1 MYQSKNK
8 TSLQKAAENL
18 RSACLS
24 LGSCYANSAPL
35 VKEFIDLRKKIT
47 IYAKVY
53 SEEIEPFVEL
63 VIQSIQEFVQ
73 LYIEPNVKIFKKSV
87 LSVHANEYYIIANH
101 TNCLNKKIVTCF
113 KKEQIKILYKHNSA
127 ENFRGALIDS
137 LNDFIITIDII
148 SGFFQNLN
156 NNLEGLTHTNDNSHC
171 RLVISKA
178 EEIKKSCQDYASSI
192 PSCQANL
199 KAITDDF
206 NKYEVEQW
214 LSENEI
220 KVNELMELLYNEN
233 KK

>member
-1 MYQSKNK
+1 MYQSENK

-18 RSACLS
+18 KSGCLS
-24 LGSCYANSAPL
+24 ICSCYASSAPL

-53 SEEIEPFVEL
+53 NEEILLFVEL

-73 LYIEPNVKIFKKSV
+73 LYIEPNVKIFKKSD
-87 LSVHANEYYIIANH
+87 LSVHANEYYIIANY
-101 TNCLNKKIVTCF
+101 TNRLNKKIVT
-113 KKEQIKILYKHNSA
+113 Y
-127 ENFRGALIDS
+127 
-137 LNDFIITIDII
+137 II

-156 NNLEGLTHTNDNSHC
+156 NNLEGLTHKNDNTPKCHC

-178 EEIKKSCQDYASSI
+178 EEIKKSCQDYASYI
-192 PSCQANL
+192 PSCQADL
-199 KAITDDF
+199 KEITNDF
-206 NKYEVEQW
+206 NKYEIELW

-220 KVNELMELLYNEN
+220 KVNQLIELLFNEN